1 MLKNSPEFFGGE
13 EEKLMKRQRA
23 RYLRYLRPPP
33 EQTLID
39 ARQKALKTRFIFK
52 TIKNICK
59 SVIVIILLIII
70 AFGNDKSHYY
80 QQNIS
85 IQNAFLKTSK
95 YSFNNV
101 KSHKEWWNW
110 IQNDFLDAF
119 YGAESL
125 TSWQRTE
132 FEPLLSTGCIPIGE
146 ITVWHYQ
153 VNSQPCLE
161 LYQYFSSK
169 KCFPD
174 YSKYNRYKKGN
185 ETISHN
191 HQLSKLVWGRHG
203 QYNGDGHS
211 IILGKTRKNAYDQLL
226 QLYNTNLLDN
236 SSRALIVEFLLCNP
250 ALSLYIPVSIITEF
264 SAAGIVDKSFS
275 ALPCR
280 LYYYSTKMDTI
291 IFASQFIFLILVLWM
306 LKKEI
311 WKMWKIRHMY
321 WLSPWNYLQV
331 AFCFLSLSYLS
342 CHMYRSVLVTTAIQ
356 NQQSSDLFFYI
367 SKVAY
372 WDQILNGQLGLLI
385 FIHAINCLK
394 LLNIST
400 QTKQFLQVF
409 RFVQKE
415 IITSVFLVLVLLIGF
430 AHIGN
435 LAFGSNEFSFRNPI
449 LQSFQMI
456 RLVLRQSA
464 VTRYPNTL
472 SFQAEVYA
480 MAILFGILGW
490 LTIGM
495 ALIKA
500 IIIRSKYHI
509 HRRKENGIKAREAAQ
524 LILQSLGMSKKVKKD
539 AQCKEK
545 SSPPAELLLMELE
558 TLVDDI
564 FVYANKL
571 FSDVEIDEHCKEDE
585 LEIKPIETLQLENSI
600 DCHQVIAEL
609 HHQSVDNHSDY
620 SQEKEQ

>member
-1 MLKNSPEFFGGE
+1 M
-13 EEKLMKRQRA
+13 
-23 RYLRYLRPPP
+23 
-33 EQTLID
+33 
-39 ARQKALKTRFIFK
+39 
-52 TIKNICK
+52 
-59 SVIVIILLIII
+59 
-70 AFGNDKSHYY
+70 
-80 QQNIS
+80 
-85 IQNAFLKTSK
+85 
-95 YSFNNV
+95 
-101 KSHKEWWNW
+101 
-110 IQNDFLDAF
+110 
-119 YGAESL
+119 
-125 TSWQRTE
+125 
-132 FEPLLSTGCIPIGE
+132 
-146 ITVWHYQ
+146 
-153 VNSQPCLE
+153 
-161 LYQYFSSK
+161 
-169 KCFPD
+169 
-174 YSKYNRYKKGN
+174 
-185 ETISHN
+185 
-191 HQLSKLVWGRHG
+191 
-203 QYNGDGHS
+203 
-211 IILGKTRKNAYDQLL
+211 
-226 QLYNTNLLDN
+226 DN